1 MQMIPGVEAI
11 LPVSLFDNHVCIE
24 KVYRSGSYYTRSSF
38 IALSKQEPAPLKK
51 TISDH
56 GDRSKGRFSGA
67 TLHVRYP
74 TFGTNGL
81 SEM

>member
-24 KVYRSGSYYTRSSF
+24 KVYRLGSYYTYTF
-38 IALSKQEPAPLKK
+38 IALSKQESAPLKK

-81 SEM
+81 RD